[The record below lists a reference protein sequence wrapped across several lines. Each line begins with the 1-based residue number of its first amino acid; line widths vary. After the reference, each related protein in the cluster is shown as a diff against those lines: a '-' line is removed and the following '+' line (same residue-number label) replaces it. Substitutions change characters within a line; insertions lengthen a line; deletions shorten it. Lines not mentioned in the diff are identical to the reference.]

1 MVILSLM
8 CMYFLKYTEEVMR
21 SQNSLNTEMTHGPHK
36 TTVLWS
42 LSVEAYVSVNHCNEC
57 LFSTLQQLRGRICL
71 WITGLVKA
79 H

>member
-21 SQNSLNTEMTHGPHK
+21 SENSLNPEMTHEPHK

-42 LSVEAYVSVNHCNEC
+42 LSVEAYVSENHCNEC
-57 LFSTLQQLRGRICL
+57 FFCTLEGEFVC
-71 WITGLVKA
+71 GLLDWA